1 MMGRKK
7 SEVKKEYKS
16 VLLDAEVHKRLKEL
30 SVALDIPIKEVV
42 VEALKSYEEK
52 IKR

>member
-7 SEVKKEYKS
+7 LEVKKEYKS
-16 VLLDAEVHKRLKEL
+16 VLLDAGIHKRLKEL

-42 VEALKSYEEK
+42 TEALKVYEK
-52 IKR
+52 KLKK